1 MITVSPERL
10 AKVFVE
16 IADTLVDEFDLIDFL
31 HMLTVRVADLVGA
44 SAVGLLLADDRGRL
58 RFVAAS
64 DERAKIVE
72 MFQIQTSEGPCLE
85 TYRSGKPIVNLD
97 LTDPDAR
104 WPRFAERALEV
115 GFRAVH
121 AFPLRLRSQ
130 VIGAMNVFG
139 NDVGGGFDAG
149 DTDVVQALADVAA
162 IGLLQERTIS
172 RGEALTDQLQ
182 SALNSRIVIEQ
193 AKGAIAQTRRVSVD
207 AAFTILRDYARGHD
221 QRLSDVA
228 RAVISDPATMSALT
242 GTT

>member
-1 MITVSPERL
+1 MITVSSERL

-16 IADTLVDEFDLIDFL
+16 IADTLVDEFDLIEFL

-44 SAVGLLLADDRGRL
+44 SAVGLLLADDRGHL

-64 DERAKIVE
+64 DERAKVVE

-85 TYRSGKPIVNLD
+85 AYRSSKPIVNAD

-104 WPRFAERALEV
+104 WPRFAGRAVEV
-115 GFRAVH
+115 GFRSVH

-149 DTDVVQALADVAA
+149 DADVVQGLADVAA

-182 SALNSRIVIEQ
+182 SALNSRIVVEQ
-193 AKGAIAQTRRVSVD
+193 ARGAIAQTLQVSVD
-207 AAFTILRDYARGHD
+207 VALTILREYASAHD

-228 RAVISDPATMSALT
+228 RAVISDPATMSTLT
-242 GTT
+242 G